1 DELARVL
8 RYGGAGLV
16 GVFLPLNGAE
26 RAAKSRG
33 EWTCTSRK
41 PVGVSECWYPSEAAC
56 SLLGKPLCAAFCSS
70 AVLKYSC
77 AYCRSCCGSL
87 LKKNVFFLAKG
98 GSKKAL
104 EAAATADLEI
114 TEINKLTA
122 EVIQTPLKVI
132 KKVEKSKQV
141 IEAIEEEAESPLLP
155 VAKKAKHD
163 SQVCPTPEVENTLS
177 RTGKVRASIKKAPV
191 SRSRKAP
198 SARVKRMS
206 KRSSKNNFITPATGR
221 IVDSCVQG
229 GTSIVTPRFDSR
241 IFKTP
246 GLRTPALNERVYTVS
261 ANGSPLAEG
270 NDVFITVPVGGGE
283 SIRLTASD
291 LTKKNLLHLNPEAQG
306 IMKKLSV
313 RLAQACSG
321 AKTHR

>member
-1 DELARVL
+1 MA
-8 RYGGAGLV
+8 
-16 GVFLPLNGAE
+16 P
-26 RAAKSRG
+26 
-33 EWTCTSRK
+33 SRK
-41 PVGVSECWYPSEAAC
+41 KAAAGAR
-56 SLLGKPLCAAFCSS
+56 SRKLAAF
-70 AVLKYSC
+70 LKDFDREV
-77 AYCRSCCGSL
+77 RSRVEQIQANGQRL
-87 LKKNVFFLAKG
+87 VKEVENLYDIEILRLPVALREMNWLEYFAKG

-321 AKTHR
+321 AKTHRWRPRHTYLGLVDQQAE